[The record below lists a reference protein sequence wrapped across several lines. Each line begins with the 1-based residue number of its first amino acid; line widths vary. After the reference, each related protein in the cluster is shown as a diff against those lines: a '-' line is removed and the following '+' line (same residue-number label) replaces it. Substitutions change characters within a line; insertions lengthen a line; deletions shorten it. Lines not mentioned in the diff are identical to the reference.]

1 MAGENNGTAK
11 AASTEENTDE
21 VLEESNAAT
30 ETNAAEAD
38 AKGGEGEEEPAPK
51 ATPEKKDDGK
61 TGKQPWYLQRINTLT
76 AKERRTAAENEALK
90 AALAARDAPAG
101 NEEEAEGA
109 ETKTKPEK
117 RALTE
122 EDVERL
128 ADEKAAKKLAE
139 NTFNRESNKIFDAG
153 VKEFSTEGFKE
164 ALDMLNQ
171 VSGELSP
178 NFVEALMELDFPQ
191 RVIMALADDPDE
203 AGRILA
209 LSPIRMAAALAKVK
223 PKDPPKKASKIS
235 GAPDPIVPVG
245 GGNKGG
251 KSYEEMS
258 DEEYAEARDAEL
270 AKKQGRR

>member
-11 AASTEENTDE
+11 AAPTEENTDE
-21 VLEESNAAT
+21 VLEESNASPEAK
-30 ETNAAEAD
+30 AAEAD
-38 AKGGEGEEEPAPK
+38 AQGGEGEEEPAPK

-90 AALAARDAPAG
+90 AALAAREAPAG
-101 NEEEAEGA
+101 DEEETDDAA
-109 ETKTKPEK
+109 TKAKPEK

-128 ADEKAAKKLAE
+128 AEEKAAKKLAE
-139 NTFNRESNKIFDAG
+139 NNFNSESNKIFDAG
-153 VKEFSTEGFKE
+153 VKEFSKEGFQD
-164 ALDMLNQ
+164 ALGTLNQ

-178 NFVEALMELDFPQ
+178 IFVEALMELDFPQ

-203 AGRILA
+203 AGRILS
-209 LSPIRMAAALAKVK
+209 LSPVRMAAALAKVK
-223 PKDPPKKASKIS
+223 PKDPPKKPSKIS

-245 GGNKGG
+245 GSNKGG
-251 KSYEEMS
+251 KSYDDMT
-258 DEEYAEARDAEL
+258 DEEYAEARDAEI
-270 AKKQGRR
+270 AKKNGRR